1 MTDFLLFLW
10 ECGDE
15 SLIERITLLEER
27 IFFCHLAFN
36 ALWLALSIALGCQ
49 AVGSD
54 SMLDQIADHIL
65 CTLL

>member
-27 IFFCHLAFN
+27 IFFCHLSFDTLRPALAVAFRCESFF
-36 ALWLALSIALGCQ
+36 LYP
-49 AVGSD
+49 
-54 SMLDQIADHIL
+54 MLDEIVHDVL